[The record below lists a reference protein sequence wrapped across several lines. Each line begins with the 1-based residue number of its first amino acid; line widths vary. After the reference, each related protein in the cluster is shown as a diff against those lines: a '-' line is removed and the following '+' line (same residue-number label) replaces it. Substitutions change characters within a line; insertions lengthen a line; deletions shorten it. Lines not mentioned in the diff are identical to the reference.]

1 MFFPDFHG
9 STLRGTDDGHREKEK
24 FLVKLRRR
32 LAAIFNDLEI
42 EKFDLVALR
51 HAFGTRARSCMSY
64 EEAAACLG
72 HVGQRTTSGY
82 GKRNKRWKKSG
93 ESSGGWM
100 PQPDPET
107 VSRLEASFTDALE
120 SSPAAE
126 QPEPTPS

>member
-1 MFFPDFHG
+1 
-9 STLRGTDDGHREKEK
+9 
-24 FLVKLRRR
+24 
-32 LAAIFNDLEI
+32 
-42 EKFDLVALR
+42 
-51 HAFGTRARSCMSY
+51 MSY

-107 VSRLEASFTDALE
+107 VCRLEASFTNALE
-120 SSPAAE
+120 SSPAE
-126 QPEPTPS
+126 ESEPSPS